1 MARSARAQT
10 SQASQA
16 DRILSSMQPPAGTVR
31 TCAPYRG
38 ETARHRVISAD
49 GYDYVVATLHETR
62 AGTAYLTGAYPVSR
76 GYLVMVRQPLY
87 EIRSQSA
94 GEARGRHDQLV
105 EALAQAGVRLV
116 RAQRALAARR
126 RAEKREAALGV
137 ELPTLAPH
145 TPFAADDSGV
155 LAFPLPM
162 PQGADPVTLS

>member
-10 SQASQA
+10 AQTSQA
-16 DRILSSMQPPAGTVR
+16 DRVLPSMQPPSGTVR

-49 GYDYVVATLHETR
+49 GYDYVVATLRETR
-62 AGTAYLTGAYPVSR
+62 GSSAYLTGAYPVSR

-87 EIRSQSA
+87 EIRTQSA
-94 GEARGRHDQLV
+94 GEARERHDQLV

-126 RAEKREAALGV
+126 RAEKREAAL
-137 ELPTLAPH
+137 APH

-155 LAFPLPM
+155 LAFPLPA
-162 PQGADPVTLS
+162 PQGADPVTLG

>member
-10 SQASQA
+10 AQTSQA
-16 DRILSSMQPPAGTVR
+16 DRILLSMQPPAGTVR

-49 GYDYVVATLHETR
+49 GHDYVVATLREAR
-62 AGTAYLTGAYPVSR
+62 AGSAYLTGAYPVAR

-94 GEARGRHDQLV
+94 GEARERHERLV

-116 RAQRALAARR
+116 RAQRTLAARR
-126 RAEKREAALGV
+126 RAEKREAALNAG
-137 ELPTLAPH
+137 LPSLAAYP
-145 TPFAADDSGV
+145 ADDSGV
-155 LAFPLPM
+155 FAFPLPAA
-162 PQGADPVTLS
+162 PDADPVALG

>member
-1 MARSARAQT
+1 MARRARPQT
-10 SQASQA
+10 SQA
-16 DRILSSMQPPAGTVR
+16 DCILHSMQPPAGTVR

-49 GYDYVVATLHETR
+49 GYDYVVATLREAR
-62 AGTAYLTGAYPVSR
+62 GNTAYLTGAYPVSR

-94 GEARGRHDQLV
+94 GEARERHDQLV

-137 ELPTLAPH
+137 ELSTLTPH
-145 TPFAADDSGV
+145 TLYAADDSGV

-162 PQGADPVTLS
+162 TQGADPVTLS